1 MCLLVAT
8 ATPQVIEEETAPGFV
23 DQAVINI
30 ASASEAVVEGAGT
43 VLETT
48 GGVLQ
53 QGITTLGPWIAL
65 AAVGYLL
72 IVAPPRFRS
81 NPSRSREPYGPP
93 FKSVRKE
100 LRKYGIA
107 ILKVEGE
114 YRVNFRGGKEATAYY
129 TNDLRD
135 AYDTGIA
142 MAVRALH

>member
-1 MCLLVAT
+1 
-8 ATPQVIEEETAPGFV
+8 
-23 DQAVINI
+23 
-30 ASASEAVVEGAGT
+30 
-43 VLETT
+43 
-48 GGVLQ
+48 
-53 QGITTLGPWIAL
+53 
-65 AAVGYLL
+65 
-72 IVAPPRFRS
+72 
-81 NPSRSREPYGPP
+81 
-93 FKSVRKE
+93 VRKE